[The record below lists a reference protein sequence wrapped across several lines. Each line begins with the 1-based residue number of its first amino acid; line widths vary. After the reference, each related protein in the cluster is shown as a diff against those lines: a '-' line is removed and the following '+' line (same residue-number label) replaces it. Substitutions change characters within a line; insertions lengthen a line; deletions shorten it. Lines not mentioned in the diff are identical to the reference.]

1 MISCLIMMSNPT
13 VSTHIILFFFYPFG
27 LCFVDTDYDFPAT
40 STPYVRKPSKPPSNV
55 GAKGAAKATKAIEPI
70 KEEDESFEIEYNEV
84 KIGVIASGGMR
95 SITLFKSQSLV
106 QVLTKVAEAMKLPN
120 DYVEMGY
127 DAPWSMKSGT
137 KRIAMFVSNTDDL
150 AEFWRSYNAFM
161 NAPGRKP
168 NSISISFRN
177 MLDLTQVCS
186 IFDSSFILLIH
197 GYSR

>member
-1 MISCLIMMSNPT
+1 
-13 VSTHIILFFFYPFG
+13 
-27 LCFVDTDYDFPAT
+27 
-40 STPYVRKPSKPPSNV
+40 
-55 GAKGAAKATKAIEPI
+55 
-70 KEEDESFEIEYNEV
+70 
-84 KIGVIASGGMR
+84 
-95 SITLFKSQSLV
+95 
-106 QVLTKVAEAMKLPN
+106 MKLPN

-137 KRIAMFVSNTDDL
+137 KRIAMFVSNTDNL